1 MRRKMSDFEKRW
13 LKLFASEIS
22 EKDIEKYVVSYGN
35 YIWHVFSWELKPKGS
50 CLVGDAAQ
58 EAFDRADK
66 SGARYY
72 EPFPENGEHEPS
84 YDSPSAA
91 ELDELIECYALS
103 ADESWTYIKTHE
115 GDLCGPYFY
124 KREI

>member
-1 MRRKMSDFEKRW
+1 MRRKMSAFEKRW

-22 EKDIEKYVVSYGN
+22 DKDLERYVVSYGN
-35 YIWHVFSWELKPKGS
+35 FIWHVFSWELKPQGS
-50 CLVGDAAQ
+50 YLLGDAAR

-66 SGARYY
+66 SGARYF
-72 EPFPENGEHEPS
+72 EPFPGDGPHEPS

-91 ELDELIECYALS
+91 ELDGLSECYVIS
-103 ADESWTYIKTHE
+103 IDESWTYIKTHE

-124 KREI
+124 KRDK